1 MTKAIRIRRASL
13 TWRLRHLVTA
23 LALLGLTGAA
33 ALLALDLGSYP
44 IRALDLRAALGSE
57 MAAIPRMIL
66 LDHRLPRILVALGA
80 GAALGLSGAIF
91 QSMLRNPLAS
101 PDVIGFN
108 AGASCGAVLAVLVY
122 GSARMVLPWALT
134 GGLLT
139 AALVLALAWDRRPG
153 GGLDPYR
160 LILIGIGAS
169 LTLGAT
175 GDLLMSM
182 TDENRAA
189 DMAQWL
195 VGSLNARSLSDAALV
210 WGGLALLC
218 PALIWLHF
226 PLSRMTLSDDMARS
240 FGLPLPL
247 LRLCLTVLGVLLA
260 ALAVSVAGPLPFVAF
275 VAGPVARRL
284 LGTGAP
290 VLLAAALVG
299 ALVTLGADTA
309 ARLVPM
315 VQLPAGV
322 FTALLGAPVLMALL
336 IAQTRKGAL

>member
-23 LALLGLTGAA
+23 LALLGLAGAA

-240 FGLPLPL
+240 FGLPLPF